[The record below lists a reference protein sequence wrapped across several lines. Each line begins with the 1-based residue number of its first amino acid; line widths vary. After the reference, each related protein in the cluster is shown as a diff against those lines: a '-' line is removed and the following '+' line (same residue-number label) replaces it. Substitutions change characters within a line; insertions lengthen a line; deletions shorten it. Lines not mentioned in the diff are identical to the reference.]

1 MSKLSFFDKLK
12 ILFDVA
18 SSSYIFL
25 IVLLIVVSLA
35 FIFIT
40 TNRSNAKSSKIA
52 YTIMYLAVILV
63 GIGVYY
69 DSLSKMFDYMMNN
82 LFIAI
87 YFPNLAIYFAAIIAS
102 NIILWISMFNFKL
115 HRTIKRINVVM
126 YSIIHYILILIINVI
141 TKNKLDVFTQKS
153 VYDNKQALGLLELS
167 STIFVVWI
175 IFLIVYKLI
184 RNYQKKKYPEVKRVE
199 RREEALLPQNAVVV
213 KHPKEVLAES
223 KVVEGIKTN
232 IPENI
237 NLVNNPDTIK
247 VEKVE
252 VLEMENKSILPSNI
266 NIINHPEIIKLDEKE
281 TKENV
286 LPENINIVKHPI
298 EVKTKEVIETV
309 TNKAPTMDN
318 LFTLEDYK
326 LVLQLLKD
334 YKQKEKQETEEKLKK
349 IEDDQRKYSQI
360 EEFYRNANR

>member
-1 MSKLSFFDKLK
+1 MMSKLSFFDKLK

-18 SSSYIFL
+18 SSSYVFI
-25 IVLLIVVSLA
+25 IALLLVISLA

-40 TNRSNAKSSKIA
+40 TNRKNAKSSKIS
-52 YTIMYLAVILV
+52 YIIMYLAVIIGV
-63 GIGVYY
+63 CGVYY

-82 LFIAI
+82 FFIAI

-102 NIILWISMFNFKL
+102 NIILWISMFNFKI
-115 HRTIKRINVVM
+115 HKSIKKINVVM

-153 VYDNKQALGLLELS
+153 VYENKQALGLIELS
-167 STIFVVWI
+167 STIFIAWI
-175 IFLIVYKLI
+175 IFLIIYKLI
-184 RNYQKKKYPEVKRVE
+184 RTYQKRKYPQVKVVE
-199 RREEALLPQNAVVV
+199 KKEKVLLPKNAVVV
-213 KHPKEVLAES
+213 KHPKEVVTET
-223 KVVEGIKTN
+223 KVVEVVKQN

-237 NLVNNPDTIK
+237 KLVNNPDTIK

-252 VLEMENKSILPSNI
+252 VLEMEKKNILPPNI
-266 NIINHPEIIKLDEKE
+266 NIINHPETIKLDAKE
-281 TKENV
+281 IKEEHI
-286 LPENINIVKHPI
+286 LPENINVVKHPV
-298 EVKTKEVIETV
+298 EAKTKQIIESV
-309 TNKAPTMDN
+309 TNPTMDN

-334 YKQKEKQETEEKLKK
+334 YKEKEKQEAEEKLRK
-349 IEDDQRKYSQI
+349 IEEDQRKYSQI